1 MEIIAQEA
9 SKGKSWLGRVPDG
22 ALTAAVVILAS
33 GASFGL
39 GMLTE
44 RELGQGGGP
53 IRIEGIPAGALPAAA
68 SAALPSG
75 HASVS
80 GAAHIETPAA
90 PKAIAPTAKTSGT
103 YVASKNGTKFYLPTC
118 STAKRIKEENKIWFD
133 TEDEARAA
141 GFEPGANCPGL

>member
-53 IRIEGIPAGALPAAA
+53 IRIEGVPADALPAAA
-68 SAALPSG
+68 AAAPIVLPK
-75 HASVS
+75 
-80 GAAHIETPAA
+80 GAATASLAA
-90 PKAIAPTAKTSGT
+90 PKAIAPAAKTSGT

>member
-22 ALTAAVVILAS
+22 VLTAAVVILAS

-53 IRIEGIPAGALPAAA
+53 IRIEGVPADALPAAA
-68 SAALPSG
+68 AAAPV
-75 HASVS
+75 APPK
-80 GAAHIETPAA
+80 GAATASLAA
-90 PKAIAPTAKTSGT
+90 PKAIVPAAKTSGT

-118 STAKRIKEENKIWFD
+118 STAKRIKDENKVWFD